1 MAIKR
6 QAFAI
11 DIDENARTGGINYDL
26 VVKHIRAGVYD
37 FLIIKAGLGM
47 EPSEIFDEQRK
58 YAEMYGIPYLTYHIP
73 DPHSPNKD
81 NPKQNMKLQAKLY
94 ADWVGKNQPKY
105 ITDIEVPGSH
115 SRLPKR
121 KEINSYLSELIKVT
135 GNRPILY
142 TRMNIIKS
150 IGIENEAAH
159 YDLWI
164 ADYADVKSDV
174 KKERGRYRFIEDFLN
189 DYKWALPVTVKNSK
203 LEKNVIL
210 WQFSDAGLGPH
221 YIYNEKTKHPI
232 YQDGKKSADLSVSI
246 KGRDEVLKKLFGKIP
261 DLPKAIPPREL
272 LTGKQ
277 IEQLA
282 QTEISPNLRAD
293 LDMTD
298 LQIEEF
304 TTLQEMLNVSGI
316 TPKIKIN
323 IQANINE

>member
-6 QAFAI
+6 QARVI
-11 DIDENARTGGINYDL
+11 DIDNNAQTGGTNFDL
-26 VVKHIRAGVYD
+26 AVKHIRAGVYD

-58 YAEMYGIPYLTYHIP
+58 YAEMYGIPYITYHLP
-73 DPHSPNKD
+73 DPATPNPGDQKG
-81 NPKQNMKLQAKLY
+81 NMIQQARKY
-94 ADWVGKNQPKY
+94 VDWVGKNQPVY
-105 ITDIEVPGSH
+105 IVDIEYPYKGGM
-115 SRLPKR
+115 LPSK
-121 KEINSYLSELIKVT
+121 KALNGYLSEIFKLTKKH
-135 GNRPILY
+135 PIIY
-142 TRMNIIKS
+142 TRVNILES
-150 IGIENEAAH
+150 IGFIEEAKQ

-164 ADYADVKSDV
+164 ADYASVKSDV
-174 KKERGRYRFIEDFLN
+174 KKERGQYRFIEDFLK
-189 DYKWALPVTVKNSK
+189 DYEWTLPVTVKNTK
-203 LEKNVIL
+203 LEKNVVL

-282 QTEISPNLRAD
+282 QTGISPNVRAD

-304 TTLQEMLNVSGI
+304 TTLQELLNVSGI